1 VNNSKAS
8 NDVTCPNVSANIS
21 INSPENTPLW
31 KRGDRGDFMDD
42 FLITKIP
49 PNPWSPSAQPE
60 AGKLL
65 LPKGGIYGV
74 FIPLRVPKAHEGFVR
89 NIIRVEIPDRDSSY
103 ICNFFK

>member
-1 VNNSKAS
+1 MVLHEASYLFKERFTVNNSKAS
-8 NDVTCPNVSANIS
+8 NDVACTNASANIS

-49 PNPWSPSAQPE
+49 PNLP
-60 AGKLL
+60 LL
-65 LPKGGIYGV
+65 KGGIYGV

-89 NIIRVEIPDRDSSY
+89 NIIR
-103 ICNFFK
+103 